1 LVPELWKTIPS
12 FADRTVEPKANM
24 QNLSPR
30 HVKTEESSRLGVIS
44 GWYSTKASGTFVSGP
59 HESEA
64 DCLRKIAEIDPQPAK
79 KKR

>member
-1 LVPELWKTIPS
+1 MVREPRKTIPS
-12 FADRTVEPKANM
+12 FADRTVERKQKM

-30 HVKTEESSRLGVIS
+30 HVKTEESLRLGVVS
-44 GWYSTKASGTFVSGP
+44 GWYSTKISGTFVSGP

-64 DCLRKIAEIDPQPAK
+64 DCLHRIAEIDPPPVK